1 MFEIEQTGSL
11 TTVTGPEGTVDDV
24 KDRDAVAV
32 VGAVA
37 GVVEEAAV
45 AGGRVPDA
53 SPDHT

>member
-37 GVVEEAAV
+37 GVVVEAAV